1 MIRRCEA
8 CEPDAVS
15 TEMPIVINTRVLSA
29 PLTGTLRYTKELLA
43 RWNGRAETVSPGSC
57 SRGVSGHA
65 WEQFI
70 LPTKVGNRLLFCPAN
85 TGPLQSKNLVVTI
98 HDMSV
103 FDCPET
109 FRPRFAA
116 WYQFLLPR
124 LAQRARR
131 ILTASEF
138 IKERIVARTK
148 VSASKVVV
156 IPLGVASRFCPEAV
170 TELNAAIASLHLP
183 SRSYIL
189 VVGSVELR
197 KNLARLFQ
205 AWARVQNRV
214 PKDLWLV
221 VVGAGGNSRVFAGV
235 AFDRLPD
242 RVFLAGH
249 VDEALIPSLFAGAL
263 LVAYVSYY
271 EGFGF
276 PPLEA
281 MASGTPVLA
290 GNRSSL
296 PEVVGTAGVLVD
308 PFNVEEIVEAI
319 GCMVEDP
326 VLRGDLRHKG
336 LLRAKQFNWDETAR
350 RTWEVLQTA
359 AGS

>member
-1 MIRRCEA
+1 
-8 CEPDAVS
+8 
-15 TEMPIVINTRVLSA
+15 
-29 PLTGTLRYTKELLA
+29 
-43 RWNGRAETVSPGSC
+43 
-57 SRGVSGHA
+57 
-65 WEQFI
+65 
-70 LPTKVGNRLLFCPAN
+70 
-85 TGPLQSKNLVVTI
+85 
-98 HDMSV
+98 MSV

-116 WYQFLLPR
+116 WYQFLLPK
-124 LAQRARR
+124 LAQRARM

-138 IKERIVARTK
+138 TKERIIIRTHI
-148 VSASKVVV
+148 SASKVVV
-156 IPLGVASRFCPEAV
+156 IPLGVASRFRPEAV
-170 TELNAAIASLHLP
+170 AGLNTALSSLHLP

-221 VVGAGGNSRVFAGV
+221 VVGAGGKSRVFAGV

-242 RVFLAGH
+242 RVFLTGH
-249 VDEALIPSLFAGAL
+249 VDESFIPALFAGAL
-263 LVAYVSYY
+263 LLAYVSYY

-296 PEVVGTAGVLVD
+296 PEVIGGAGVLVD
-308 PFNVEEIVEAI
+308 PFNVEEIADGI

-326 VLRGDLRHKG
+326 ILRGDLRQKG
-336 LLRAKQFNWDETAR
+336 LLRVKRFDWDQTAR
-350 RTWEVLQTA
+350 RTWDALQA
-359 AGS
+359 ATRN